1 MDICLGVVAHAGV
14 QAQLPG
20 QQDLCLGL
28 EAAALPADDHGAV
41 LLDDDVVR
49 RQPRLRVRGEH
60 QAAAVVD
67 DNLDAEDNDR
77 VGKDCKLHFTFRSLG
92 DTTSKRIPFL
102 ISSES
107 PSSGRRPL
115 SQVSWS
121 DHLSK
126 DPSSQGQGP
135 ATAQEKLSDTS
146 SNLASPAII
155 GS

>member
-14 QAQLPG
+14 QAELPG
-20 QQDLCLGL
+20 QQDLGLGL
-28 EAAALPADDHGAV
+28 EAAALPAEDHGPV
-41 LLDDDVVR
+41 RLDDDVVR

-67 DNLDAEDNDR
+67 DNLDAVDDDR
-77 VGKDCKLHFTFRSLG
+77 VCEDGKSTFRSLG

-107 PSSGRRPL
+107 PSSGRMPL
-115 SQVSWS
+115 SQVSCS

-126 DPSSQGQGP
+126 EASSQGQGP
-135 ATAQEKLSDTS
+135 ATAQERVSDTT
-146 SNLASPAII
+146 SNLASPAITR
-155 GS
+155 S